1 MPRLTG
7 HLCEITL
14 DLLPLEFA
22 PKEGM
27 VKKKEGREISSI
39 FIFFLSLFIRYKCYN
54 NQMNRFCSLG

>member
-7 HLCEITL
+7 HLCEITI

-27 VKKKEGREISSI
+27 VKKRRKGGKLVLS
-39 FIFFLSLFIRYKCYN
+39 FMFFFLSLVIRYECYN
-54 NQMNRFCSLG
+54 NQMK